1 LEKKDLIY
9 NYYPVKISDIY
20 NEVYIF
26 SKCGHKEIYK
36 ISSLSK
42 KLHLNLTKHSN
53 PSANTTS
60 TNNFLDKDIET
71 STGDDDQDFYD

>member
-1 LEKKDLIY
+1 MEKKDLIY

-42 KLHLNLTKHSN
+42 KLHLNFIQQKYKKPWSSPLAEPIPFVNELESF
-53 PSANTTS
+53 SC
-60 TNNFLDKDIET
+60 F
-71 STGDDDQDFYD
+71 GV